1 MNDSSGN
8 GPSAMLSVQDIH
20 TYYRDSYILQGV
32 TLELKTGQVVGLLG
46 RNGVGKTTLA
56 RSILGLTPA
65 RRGRILFKDN
75 DITRLPSHVIACM
88 GVGFVPQ
95 GRHVFRSLTVREHLQ
110 VTARDGGPWNFEQVI
125 ELFPNLR
132 SRLRSL
138 SGVLSGGEQ
147 QMLAAGRAL
156 VGNPALLVMDEPTEG
171 LAPLIVRELGRV
183 IERLKRAGTSIL
195 LIEQQLAFALR
206 YADVIYIMNKG
217 RIVHRCT
224 PAELGADAQIKARYL
239 GV

>member
-1 MNDSSGN
+1 
-8 GPSAMLSVQDIH
+8 MLSVQDIH

-32 TLELKTGQVVGLLG
+32 TLEVNVGQVVGLLG

-65 RRGRILFKDN
+65 RQGRILFKES
-75 DITRLPSHVIACM
+75 DITRLPAHTIARM
-88 GVGFVPQ
+88 GVGLVPQ
-95 GRHVFRSLTVREHLQ
+95 GRHVFRSLTVSEHLQ
-110 VTARDGGPWNFEQVI
+110 VTARSGGHWNFEQVI

-132 SRLRSL
+132 SRLHSF
-138 SGVLSGGEQ
+138 SGTLSGGEQ

-171 LAPLIVRELGRV
+171 LAPLIVRELGRT

-206 YADVIYIMNKG
+206 YADVIYIMSKG
-217 RIVHRCT
+217 RIVHRST
-224 PAELGADAQIKARYL
+224 PTELKTDAQIKARYL

>member
-1 MNDSSGN
+1 
-8 GPSAMLSVQDIH
+8 MLSVQDVH
-20 TYYRDSYILQGV
+20 TYYGDSYILQGV
-32 TLELKTGQVVGLLG
+32 TLELKPGQVVGLLG

-65 RRGRILFKDN
+65 KRGTILFKGA
-75 DITRLPSHVIACM
+75 DITHMPAHRIARM

-95 GRHVFRSLTVREHLQ
+95 GRHVFRSLTVREHLE
-110 VTARDGGPWNFEQVI
+110 VTARGEGRWTFDRVV

-138 SGVLSGGEQ
+138 AGKLSGGEQ

-171 LAPLIVRELGRV
+171 LAPLMVRELGQA
-183 IERLKRAGTSIL
+183 IESLKRAGTSIL

-206 YADVIYIMNKG
+206 YADVVFIMSKG
-217 RIVHRCT
+217 RIVHHCT
-224 PAELGADAQIKARYL
+224 PAELAADAEAKARYL

>member
-1 MNDSSGN
+1 
-8 GPSAMLSVQDIH
+8 MLRVHDIH

-32 TLELKTGQVVGLLG
+32 TLELKPGQVVALLG

-56 RSILGLTPA
+56 RSIVGLTPA
-65 RRGRILFKDN
+65 KRGNIMFKGA
-75 DITRLPSHVIACM
+75 DITHMPAHRIARM
-88 GVGFVPQ
+88 GIGLVPQ
-95 GRHVFRSLTVREHLQ
+95 GRRVFRSLTVKEHLQ
-110 VTARDGGPWNFEQVI
+110 VTARGHGRWTFDRIV

-132 SRLRSL
+132 ARLRSL
-138 SGVLSGGEQ
+138 AGKLSGGEQ

-171 LAPLIVRELGRV
+171 LAPLMVRELGRV
-183 IERLKRAGTSIL
+183 IESLKQAGTSIL

-206 YADVIYIMNKG
+206 YADIVFIMSKG
-217 RIVHRCT
+217 RIVYRCT
-224 PAELGADAQIKARYL
+224 PAELVADADTKARYL

>member
-1 MNDSSGN
+1 
-8 GPSAMLSVQDIH
+8 MLRVQDIH

-32 TLELKTGQVVGLLG
+32 TLELKVGQVVGLLG

-65 RRGRILFKDN
+65 RRGKILFKDS
-75 DITRLPSHVIACM
+75 DITRVPAHVIARM
-88 GVGFVPQ
+88 GIGFVPQ

-110 VTARDGGPWNFEQVI
+110 VTARGGGPWNFEQVI

-132 SRLRSL
+132 SRLGSR

-156 VGNPALLVMDEPTEG
+156 VGNPELLVMDEPTEG
-171 LAPLIVRELGRV
+171 LAPLIVRELGR
-183 IERLKRAGTSIL
+183 IIDRLKSAGTSIL

-206 YADVIYIMNKG
+206 HADIIFVMQKG

>member
-1 MNDSSGN
+1 
-8 GPSAMLSVQDIH
+8 MLSVQDIH
-20 TYYRDSYILQGV
+20 SYYGDSYILQGV
-32 TLELKTGQVVGLLG
+32 TLELKPGEVVGLLG

-65 RRGRILFKDN
+65 KRGKILFKGT
-75 DITRLPSHVIACM
+75 DITHMPAHRIARM
-88 GVGFVPQ
+88 GIGFVPQ

-110 VTARDGGPWNFEQVI
+110 VTARGEGRWTFDRVV
-125 ELFPNLR
+125 ELFPNLGR
-132 SRLRSL
+132 RLRSL
-138 SGVLSGGEQ
+138 AGKLSGGEQ

-171 LAPLIVRELGRV
+171 LAPLMVRELGQA
-183 IERLKRAGTSIL
+183 IESLKRAGTSIL

-206 YADVIYIMNKG
+206 YADVVFIMSKG
-217 RIVHRCT
+217 RIVHHCT
-224 PAELGADAQIKARYL
+224 PAELAADAETKARYL

>member
-1 MNDSSGN
+1 
-8 GPSAMLSVQDIH
+8 MLSVQDIH
-20 TYYRDSYILQGV
+20 SYYGDSYILQGV
-32 TLELKTGQVVGLLG
+32 TLELKPGEVVGLLG

-65 RRGRILFKDN
+65 KRGKILFKGT
-75 DITRLPSHVIACM
+75 DITHMPAYRIARM
-88 GVGFVPQ
+88 GIGFVPQ

-110 VTARDGGPWNFEQVI
+110 VTARGEGRWTFDRVV
-125 ELFPNLR
+125 ELFPNLGR
-132 SRLRSL
+132 RLRSL
-138 SGVLSGGEQ
+138 AGKLSGGEQ

-171 LAPLIVRELGRV
+171 LAPLMVRELGQA
-183 IERLKRAGTSIL
+183 IESLKRAGTSIL

-206 YADVIYIMNKG
+206 YADVVFIMSKG

-224 PAELGADAQIKARYL
+224 PAELSADAETKARYL

>member
-1 MNDSSGN
+1 
-8 GPSAMLSVQDIH
+8 MLRVQDVH

-32 TLELKTGQVVGLLG
+32 TLEVCAGQVVGLLG

-65 RRGRILFKDN
+65 REGRILFRDN
-75 DITRLPSHVIACM
+75 DITGLPAHTIARM

-95 GRHVFRSLTVREHLQ
+95 GRHVFRSLTVSEHLH
-110 VTARDGGPWNFEQVI
+110 VTARGSGPWNFEQVV
-125 ELFPNLR
+125 ELFPILR
-132 SRLRSL
+132 SRLRSP
-138 SGVLSGGEQ
+138 SGTLSGGEQ

-156 VGNPALLVMDEPTEG
+156 VGNPTLLVMDEPTEG
-171 LAPLIVRELGRV
+171 LAPLMVRELGRT

-206 YADVIYIMNKG
+206 YADAIYIMNKG

-224 PAELGADAQIKARYL
+224 PAELKADAQIKARYL

>member
-1 MNDSSGN
+1 MNGSNAS
-8 GPSAMLSVQDIH
+8 PAAMLSVQDIH

-32 TLELKTGQVVGLLG
+32 TLELEAGQIVGLLG

-65 RRGRILFKDN
+65 RRGRILFKGSN
-75 DITRLPSHVIACM
+75 ITRLPAHTIARM
-88 GVGFVPQ
+88 GIGYVPQ
-95 GRHVFRSLTVREHLQ
+95 GRQVFRSLTVREHLQ
-110 VTARDGGPWNFEQVI
+110 VTARAGGPWNFEAVI

-132 SRLRSL
+132 ARLRSL
-138 SGVLSGGEQ
+138 SGKLSGGEQ

-171 LAPLIVRELGRV
+171 LAPLMVRELGRA
-183 IERLKRAGTSIL
+183 IERLKRSGTSIF

-217 RIVHRCT
+217 RIVYQCT
-224 PAELGADAQIKARYL
+224 PAELDADAEVKARYL

>member
-1 MNDSSGN
+1 
-8 GPSAMLSVQDIH
+8 MLSVQDVH

-32 TLELKTGQVVGLLG
+32 TLEVCAGQVVGLLG

-65 RRGRILFKDN
+65 REGRILFRDN
-75 DITRLPSHVIACM
+75 DITRLPAHTIARM

-95 GRHVFRSLTVREHLQ
+95 GRHVFRSLTVSEHLH
-110 VTARDGGPWNFEQVI
+110 VTARGSGPWNFEQVV
-125 ELFPNLR
+125 ELFPILR
-132 SRLRSL
+132 SRLRSP
-138 SGVLSGGEQ
+138 SGTLSGGEQ

-156 VGNPALLVMDEPTEG
+156 VGNPTLLVMDEPTEG
-171 LAPLIVRELGRV
+171 LAPLMVRELGRT

-206 YADVIYIMNKG
+206 YADAIYIMNKG

-224 PAELGADAQIKARYL
+224 PAELKADAQIKARYL